1 MDVVIGTRDGVS
13 VDPVYGPVT
22 AKVPFGISVAD
33 RRRHLYVLGKSGC
46 GKSTLLRNM
55 AAQDIAAGRG
65 LMLLDPHGD
74 LADELL
80 DYIPS
85 SRIEDVIY
93 LDPAD
98 LSRPI
103 GFNLLERVAPDDR
116 PLIAASVTATFKH
129 LWRDSWG
136 PRLEYVLY
144 NSIAALLDYPPSRGG
159 VSLLG
164 VPRLFTDL
172 DYRERVVREIRDER
186 VRAFWRE
193 EFAAYTPSAA
203 AEVVSPI
210 QNKVGAVLASPA
222 VRNMVGQ
229 ATSTLKIAEAMDDRR
244 IIIANLAK
252 GRLGEAACNLL
263 GSLLVTAVQLA
274 AMRRTA
280 IPEEERVDFLLVLDE
295 FHNFT
300 TDAFAAM
307 LAEARKYRLGIV
319 AANQYLSQISAPVR
333 DAVFGNVGTLVSF
346 QLGHDDADELGGE
359 FAPFNPERLTELGR
373 GEVCVRTIE
382 GGLTKPP
389 FMGSTIAEVGWGY
402 RSREKVLAQS
412 RERWGRRREVVED
425 KLARWGARP
434 ETPPAEKRTRERRP
448 SMVVNIENFYGA
460 EPEAG

>member
-1 MDVVIGTRDGVS
+1 MDVVIGMRGGMA
-13 VDPVYGPVT
+13 VDPVRGIVS
-22 AKVPFGISVAD
+22 AKVPFGITVAD
-33 RRRHLYVLGKSGC
+33 RRRHVYVIGKTGS

-80 DYIPS
+80 DYIPRW
-85 SRIEDVIY
+85 RIADVIY

-98 LSRPI
+98 LAYPI
-103 GFNLLERVAPDDR
+103 GFNLLERVARDDR
-116 PLIAASVTATFKH
+116 PLVAASVVATFKH

-144 NSIAALLDYPPSRGG
+144 NTVAALLDYPPSRGG

-164 VPRLFTDL
+164 VPRMFTDL
-172 DYRERVVREIRDER
+172 SYRERIVKEVQDPR

-193 EFAAYTPSAA
+193 EFAAYSPQTA

-210 QNKVGAVLASPA
+210 QNKVGAVLAAPA
-222 VRNMVGQ
+222 VRNMLGQ
-229 ATSTLKIAEAMDDRR
+229 ATGALKIAEAMDERR

-280 IPEEERVDFLLVLDE
+280 IPEEERVDFVAYLDE

-300 TDAFAAM
+300 TDAFAAI
-307 LAEARKYRLGIV
+307 LAEARKYRLAIV
-319 AANQYLSQISAPVR
+319 AGHQYLTQITPAVR
-333 DAVFGNVGTLVSF
+333 DAVFGNVGTLIAF
-346 QLGHDDADELGGE
+346 QVGFADAEDLSGE
-359 FAPFNPERLTELGR
+359 FAPYGAESLTDLYR
-373 GEVCVRTIE
+373 GEVCVRTIA
-382 GGLTKPP
+382 GGMTSAP
-389 FMGSTIAEVGWGY
+389 FFGSTIAEMGWSH
-402 RSREKVLAQS
+402 RSRAKVIDQS
-412 RERWGRRREVVED
+412 RQRWGRRRAEVEA
-425 KLARWGARP
+425 KLARWGARADVS
-434 ETPPAEKRTRERRP
+434 PPPKRTRTSRP
-448 SMVVNIENFYGA
+448 SMVVNIENFYGN
-460 EPEAG
+460 EPEP